1 MKAAISRLVRH
12 MSTPPKRVAAGD
24 RGDGS
29 STRATEAWRSLRPA
43 YTEMNETARGL
54 VHAPAAGMANWY
66 PSVMIGAAALGN
78 QILRPEPVAEANSLL
93 ASLTPDDYSIYLQN
107 FYADG
112 LRRFGKDWG
121 YGDIVTV
128 LLVLARHI
136 QPRNYLEIGVRRGR
150 SVCAVASRAQTCD
163 LVMFDMWVKDY
174 AGMDNPGP
182 CLVVAELDRIGHIGG
197 RNFIDGD
204 SHETLPAY
212 FAAHPA
218 ACFDLITVDGDHS
231 PDGAAQDLAD
241 VLPRLTLG
249 GAIVFD
255 DVCHPLHP
263 ELSRVWCEM
272 VIEDPRFSSWSCNDV
287 GYGVAFAIRRW

>member
-12 MSTPPKRVAAGD
+12 MSAPSKRLAAGD
-24 RGDGS
+24 GDS
-29 STRATEAWRSLRPA
+29 ESTTRATKAWSRLRPA
-43 YTEMNETARGL
+43 YTEMTETAQGL

-78 QILRPEPVAEANSLL
+78 QILRPETVAEAASLL
-93 ASLTPDDYSIYLQN
+93 AALTPDDYSIFLQN

-112 LRRFGKDWG
+112 QRRFGEDWG

-150 SVCAVASRAQTCD
+150 SVCAVASRAQTCN
-163 LVMFDMWVKDY
+163 LVMFDMWVEDY
-174 AGMDNPGP
+174 AGMSNPGP
-182 CLVVAELDRIGHIGG
+182 SLVEAELDRIGHIGG
-197 RNFIDGD
+197 RKFVDGN

-212 FAAHPA
+212 FTAHPE

-231 PDGAAQDLAD
+231 PDGAAEDLAD
-241 VLPRLTLG
+241 VLPRLTVG
-249 GAIVFD
+249 GAVVFD

-263 ELSRVWCEM
+263 ELNGVWRGM
-272 VIEDPRFSSWSCNDV
+272 VIEDPRFSSWSCTDV

>member
-1 MKAAISRLVRH
+1 MRAAISRLARR
-12 MSTPPKRVAAGD
+12 MSTPPKRVPAGE
-24 RGDGS
+24 GGYGS
-29 STRATEAWRSLRPA
+29 STRATEAWRSLKPA
-43 YTEMNETARGL
+43 YTEMTDTARGL

-78 QILRPEPVAEANSLL
+78 QVLRPETVAEANSLL
-93 ASLTPDDYSIYLQN
+93 ASLTPDDYSTYLQN

-150 SVCAVASRAQTCD
+150 SVCTVASRAPTCD
-163 LVMFDMWVKDY
+163 LVMFDMWVQDY

-182 CLVVAELDRIGHIGG
+182 SLVVAELDRIGHIGG
-197 RNFIDGD
+197 RKFIDGN

-263 ELSRVWCEM
+263 ELSRVWHQM

>member
-1 MKAAISRLVRH
+1 
-12 MSTPPKRVAAGD
+12 MSASPRRAAAG
-24 RGDGS
+24 GVGNGS
-29 STRATEAWRSLRPA
+29 TTRAAKSWRSLRPA
-43 YTEMNETARGL
+43 YTEMTEAAPGL

-66 PSVMIGAAALGN
+66 PSVMIGATALAN
-78 QILRPEPVAEANSLL
+78 QILRPETVAEARSLL
-93 ASLTPDDYSIYLQN
+93 ASLTSDDYSIFLQN
-107 FYADG
+107 FYTDG
-112 LRRFGKDWG
+112 LRRFGQDWG

-136 QPRNYLEIGVRRGR
+136 RPRNYLEIGVRRGR
-150 SVCAVASRAQTCD
+150 SVCAVASRAQACD
-163 LVMFDMWVKDY
+163 LVMFDMWVQDY
-174 AGMDNPGP
+174 ARMNNPGP
-182 CLVVAELDRIGHIGG
+182 SLVISELDRIGHIG
-197 RNFIDGD
+197 RRDFVDGD

-212 FAAHPA
+212 FVAHPD

-241 VLPRLTLG
+241 VLPRLTVG
-249 GAIVFD
+249 GAVVFD

-263 ELSRVWCEM
+263 ELSRVWRKM

>member
-1 MKAAISRLVRH
+1 MMKAAISRLVRR
-12 MSTPPKRVAAGD
+12 MSTPPKRVAAG
-24 RGDGS
+24 GDGS
-29 STRATEAWRSLRPA
+29 ATRATEAWRSLKPV
-43 YTEMNETARGL
+43 YTEMTETARGL
-54 VHAPAAGMANWY
+54 VHTPVAGMANWY
-66 PSVMIGAAALGN
+66 PSVMIGAAALGS
-78 QILRPEPVAEANSLL
+78 QILRPETVAEANCLL
-93 ASLTPDDYSIYLQN
+93 ASLTPDDYSIFLQN

-128 LLVLARHI
+128 LLVLSRHV

-163 LVMFDMWVKDY
+163 LVMFDMWVQDY

-182 CLVVAELDRIGHIGG
+182 SFVVAELDRIGHIGR
-197 RNFIDGD
+197 RNFVDGN

-212 FAAHPA
+212 FAAHPDE
-218 ACFDLITVDGDHS
+218 CFDLITVDGDHS
-231 PDGAAQDLAD
+231 PDGAARDLAD

-263 ELSRVWCEM
+263 ELNRVWREM
-272 VIEDPRFSSWSCNDV
+272 VIEDPRFSSWSCDDV